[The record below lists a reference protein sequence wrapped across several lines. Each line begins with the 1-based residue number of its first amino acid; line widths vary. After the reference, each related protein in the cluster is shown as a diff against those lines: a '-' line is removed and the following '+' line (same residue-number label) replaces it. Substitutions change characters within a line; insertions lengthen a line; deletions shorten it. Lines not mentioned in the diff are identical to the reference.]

1 MKSKKT
7 NDDEIIELT
16 EVLEEDDQF
25 DDQDMDKEF
34 ENFLA
39 SDHHGTE
46 EPDEQAGD
54 SIEAE
59 VDELDFDSLFDQED
73 DRESPEHDWISDEKK
88 TEEDI
93 DLQAIDTEEQSEG
106 SEETA
111 QLETLFAD
119 LDEQPQEPQSKD
131 ASSTDRSQ
139 DLEKHVETL
148 SQDLQS
154 LQQAMAAYPSAEA
167 LQQALLAGQS
177 EPEAH
182 VLSREA
188 EEALVQ
194 KACTRFEQSLD
205 EKIQAMQQQFEQRL
219 AQTEQTVQTLIAE
232 TVEQKLQSVQQ
243 ESKDTFGRLS
253 ARIAEQDQNLRSEM
267 HKTTEG
273 LASRNDLNTVQSE
286 LHQELKSRI
295 QKAVPQAAARIIREE
310 IQKLAQE

>member
-34 ENFLA
+34 ENFLT
-39 SDHHGTE
+39 SDDHGTE

-54 SIEAE
+54 SIETE
-59 VDELDFDSLFDQED
+59 VDGLDFESLFDQEE
-73 DRESPEHDWISDEKK
+73 DRESPDHERISDERE

-106 SEETA
+106 LEETA

-119 LDEQPQEPQSKD
+119 LDEQPQEPQTTD
-131 ASSTDRSQ
+131 ASATDRTQ
-139 DLEKHVETL
+139 DLEKRLETL
-148 SQDLQS
+148 SQDFQALQH
-154 LQQAMAAYPSAEA
+154 AMAAYPSAEA
-167 LQQALLAGQS
+167 LQQALLTGQP

-182 VLSREA
+182 ALSREA

-232 TVEQKLQSVQQ
+232 TVEQKIQSVQQ
-243 ESKDTFGRLS
+243 ESKDTFGQLS

-267 HKTTEG
+267 HKLTEG
-273 LASRNDLNTVQSE
+273 LASQQDLNVVQSE
-286 LHQELKSRI
+286 LQQEMQDRI
-295 QKAVPQAAARIIREE
+295 QKAVPQAAAKIIREE